1 MQTIDFNLCV
11 FFLDTSV
18 AQGSFY
24 VPSENCMQHAYKWH
38 KDLCLLLLNAQR
50 GLHMY
55 YTLIMK
61 EIPDLPQL
69 KLGKSADI

>member
-1 MQTIDFNLCV
+1 METMILI
-11 FFLDTSV
+11 SV
-18 AQGSFY
+18 LYLLHTFVTQGSFY

-50 GLHMY
+50 GLHTY

-61 EIPDLPQL
+61 EIPDFPQL
-69 KLGKSADI
+69 KSGK